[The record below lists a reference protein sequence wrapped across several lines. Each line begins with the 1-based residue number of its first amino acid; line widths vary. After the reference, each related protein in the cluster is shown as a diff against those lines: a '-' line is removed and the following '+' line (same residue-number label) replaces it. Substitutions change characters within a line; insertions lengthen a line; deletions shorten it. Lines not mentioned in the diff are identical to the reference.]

1 MKLKDAN
8 GKEQTVN
15 IGIIGSG
22 NVGKALGET
31 WLKKG
36 HEVLFSYSRD
46 PQKLRAYAAGL
57 GGNASAGTPAEAV
70 NFAEVVLFA
79 PPWPAVEDALRAAGP
94 LTGKVLIDCTNPLK
108 PDLSGLAIGQTTSAG
123 EQVARRA
130 TGARVVKAFNS
141 TGAENM
147 KNPQFGSQRATMFI
161 CGDDAGAKSIVAGL
175 ARDAGLEV
183 VDAGAL
189 SISRLIEPLAMLWI
203 HLAYGQQLG
212 TGFAFTLL
220 KR

>member
-1 MKLKDAN
+1 M
-8 GKEQTVN
+8 N
-15 IGIIGSG
+15 IGVIGSG

-36 HEVLFSYSRD
+36 HRVLFSYSRD
-46 PQKLRAYAAGL
+46 LEKLRAYAAGL
-57 GGNASAGTPAEAV
+57 GGNASAGTPAQAAA
-70 NFAEVVLFA
+70 FGEVILVSL
-79 PPWPAVEDALRAAGP
+79 PWPAVEDALRAAGR
-94 LTGKVLIDCTNPLK
+94 LTGKILIDCTNPLK

-123 EQVARRA
+123 EEIARRA
-130 TGARVVKAFNS
+130 PGTRMVKAFNT

-161 CGDDAGAKSIVAGL
+161 CGDDPGAKSIVGGL
-175 ARDAGLEV
+175 ARDAGFDV
-183 VDAGAL
+183 VDAGPLA
-189 SISRLIEPLAMLWI
+189 ISRLLEPLAMLWI
-203 HLAYGQQLG
+203 HLAYGQKMG